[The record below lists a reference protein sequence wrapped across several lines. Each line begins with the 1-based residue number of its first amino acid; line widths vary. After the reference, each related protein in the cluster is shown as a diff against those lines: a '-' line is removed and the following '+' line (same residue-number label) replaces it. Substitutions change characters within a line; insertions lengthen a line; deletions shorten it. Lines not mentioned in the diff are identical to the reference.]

1 MRTFLLVTGVLLVL
15 AGGVWFLQGVGIL
28 PGSFM
33 TGQLRWAQYGSIA
46 MFVGVLI
53 VVFARRLPPPNSN
66 TNTGA

>member
-53 VVFARRLPPPNSN
+53 VVFARRLPP
-66 TNTGA
+66 T

>member
-1 MRTFLLVTGVLLVL
+1 MRTLLLVIGVLLVL

-46 MFVGVLI
+46 IFFGVLM
-53 VVFARRLPPPNSN
+53 VVFARRRPR
-66 TNTGA
+66 A

>member
-46 MFVGVLI
+46 VFVGVLI
-53 VVFARRLPPPNSN
+53 VVFARRLPP
-66 TNTGA
+66 T